1 MSTPIV
7 STQTSTVP
15 GLEDHA
21 FRIVKVIETK
31 KDANNQDVH
40 FLTVMMETL
49 IDGKP
54 TRTKVASLALSSVSD
69 TPTLSWE
76 GYAEQDL

>member
-7 STQTSTVP
+7 STQTSAVP

-21 FRIVKVIETK
+21 FRIVKVIETR

-54 TRTKVASLALSSVSD
+54 KRTKVASLALSAVSD
-69 TPTLSWE
+69 SPTLTWE